1 MESSEK
7 IVPRDGVT
15 AGTDFRTRETVA
27 VNPIKKPTDWGRWAL
42 RFYLIFIF
50 GFLTIPALV
59 VVASSW
65 GTTKFLT
72 FPPVGFTM
80 DWYVKFFS
88 SKAFVSS
95 LKLSVW
101 LGLAS
106 VAIALVLGTMAAVAI
121 DRFNFPGRREIQML
135 LISPL
140 VVPQLVVGIAILQFF
155 AMLSIK
161 RGFVLLLIGH
171 VIITS
176 PYVTRSILAA
186 LAGFDR
192 SLEEAAMNLGASP
205 IGAFMR
211 ITLPNISAGILGAS
225 IFAFI
230 VSFANLTMSIFI
242 GGPRSTTLPIRLWN
256 YLEFAYDPVITTIGT
271 IILII
276 TVGLLFIL
284 SRVASL
290 EKLF

>member
-1 MESSEK
+1 
-7 IVPRDGVT
+7 
-15 AGTDFRTRETVA
+15 
-27 VNPIKKPTDWGRWAL
+27 
-42 RFYLIFIF
+42 
-50 GFLTIPALV
+50 
-59 VVASSW
+59 
-65 GTTKFLT
+65 
-72 FPPVGFTM
+72 
-80 DWYVKFFS
+80 
-88 SKAFVSS
+88 
-95 LKLSVW
+95 VW

-161 RGFVLLLIGH
+161 RGFLLLLIGH

-205 IGAFMR
+205 LGAFIL

-271 IILII
+271 VILII